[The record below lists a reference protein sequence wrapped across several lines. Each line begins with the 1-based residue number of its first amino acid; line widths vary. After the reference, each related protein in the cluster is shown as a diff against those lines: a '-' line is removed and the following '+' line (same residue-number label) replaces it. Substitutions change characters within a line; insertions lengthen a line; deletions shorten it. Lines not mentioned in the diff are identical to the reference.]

1 MAKRK
6 PRRTGKG
13 TGTGVNQQAAKPP
26 RTPAKQPPY
35 EALLGKHGTPAT
47 TAMTALPHRRQGD
60 RGGGSHDDDDSD
72 MRVLLPVYVRFS
84 DLRAA
89 GVVRSWVQLARL
101 IDYESFPAGVL
112 LGPNSRA
119 WQLDVVQAW
128 LSARPPG
135 RKIALAD
142 AGKRDRRQ
150 GNEAEA
156 R

>member
-1 MAKRK
+1 
-6 PRRTGKG
+6 
-13 TGTGVNQQAAKPP
+13 
-26 RTPAKQPPY
+26 
-35 EALLGKHGTPAT
+35 
-47 TAMTALPHRRQGD
+47 
-60 RGGGSHDDDDSD
+60 
-72 MRVLLPVYVRFS
+72 MRVLPVYVRFS

-119 WQLDVVQAW
+119 WQLDDVQAW
-128 LSARPPG
+128 LSARPSG
-135 RKIALAD
+135 RKITLAD

-150 GNEAEA
+150 GNDAAEA